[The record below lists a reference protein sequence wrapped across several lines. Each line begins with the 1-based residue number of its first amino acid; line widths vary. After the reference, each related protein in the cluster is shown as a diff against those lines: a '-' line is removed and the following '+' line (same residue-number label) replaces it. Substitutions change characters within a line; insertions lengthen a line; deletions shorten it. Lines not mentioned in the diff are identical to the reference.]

1 MNELI
6 DKINNLKNE
15 LNNTKEVQ
23 EIISINRLISQ
34 DKDLLDKINKYNLT
48 KDERIKEEILKNKL
62 FKEYKDKEIDL
73 NILIMQINS
82 ELKKIN
88 SKGSCSL

>member
-34 DKDLLDKINKYNLT
+34 DKDLLDKINKYNLN

>member
-6 DKINNLKNE
+6 DKIDNLKNE

>member
-6 DKINNLKNE
+6 DKIDNLKNE

-62 FKEYKDKEIDL
+62 FKEYKDKEIYL

>member
-34 DKDLLDKINKYNLT
+34 DKDLLDKINKYNLN

-73 NILIMQINS
+73 NILIMKINS